1 MQTAAL
7 LNDFARR
14 SFRDVADH
22 DYVAAR
28 MCYRARLIPQ
38 FHWAGLQALEK
49 YLKAILLFNRVPAK
63 DVWHDLSRALHHAGK
78 LPFELRMSS
87 PTKELIEY
95 LDTYGRFRYLESSFF
110 IRGPRLVQLD
120 KAVWEIRRYCR
131 VLNYESKATGKNMLA
146 CELAAIEAG
155 ERRLPQTFPPLAGGA
170 LEGILASKDDP
181 ARAPLLWQNA
191 FFGPSRRTRVRMRL
205 HFSGVNAPLFL
216 HPELLDEVLKYVFLP
231 KEVVAAYRQELTK
244 RGSGRS

>member
-7 LNDFARR
+7 LNDFASR

-28 MCYRARLIPQ
+28 MCYRAHLIPQ

-63 DVWHDLSRALHHAGK
+63 DVWHDLSRALHHAK
-78 LPFELRMSS
+78 RLPFELKMSS
-87 PTKELIEY
+87 STKELIEH

-110 IRGPRLVQLD
+110 IDGPKLVQLD
-120 KAVWEIRRYCR
+120 KAVWELRRYCK
-131 VLNYESKATGKNMLA
+131 VLNYESKATGKNMLS
-146 CELAAIEAG
+146 CELAVIEAG
-155 ERRLPQTFPPLAGGA
+155 ERRPPQTFPLAGGA
-170 LEGILASKDDP
+170 LEKILANKADP

-191 FFGPSRRTRVRMRL
+191 FFGLRTRAKVRMRL
-205 HFSGVNAPLFL
+205 HSSAVNAPLTL
-216 HPELLDEVLKYVFLP
+216 HPELLDEVLKYIFLP
-231 KEVVAAYRQELTK
+231 NEVIVAYRKELTE
-244 RGSGRS
+244 RSSGRA